1 MKAII
6 LDHPDDLNKFDI
18 DNKSLNFYA
27 YNFHT
32 YQKLSKN
39 KKIKYINN
47 LKVLRKY
54 DNFSHE
60 ITNEWFKK
68 NRIENLKVNR
78 ISVGSIIFTR
88 LFNEYSNTL
97 KNYLL
102 IKKILSSNNKIFFP
116 KSNKIFIKNILE
128 FFPDKIKF
136 YSSKNNIQEFL
147 STNQI
152 KSKIISL
159 PTIHKYSP
167 IARFIQNIFFS
178 INKNKVIYYP
188 EPRTKFFFNTFSNVL
203 SLNSFKF
210 WNSYYLNYS
219 SKYLKKAKSLI
230 DLNYHEDL
238 KEYLNL
244 KRKKKNFIYLKIF
257 EKSINS
263 IVTQSKKKILRTLAI
278 YIELFEYYSPRSII
292 FPGILNFDY
301 AIAIELAKIKKIKS
315 FIALDGVLTNYD
327 HTEFNRN
334 YIFDK
339 IIAWGNENK
348 ILLQKHKIK
357 QKDIVL
363 SSTFH
368 EKLNQKDYF
377 QKKYIIVMPLMHYS
391 QKVSSH
397 SDKNVYHTINILKVL
412 NKLNEKNI
420 ILKIKDGNYEVN
432 KIIDLYEKYIS
443 DHGLKNISIKLGKM
457 ENYLTKAK
465 LIIGQCSSTIYEASK
480 NNVSYHIYEPYDLG
494 LSVMDIKN
502 SNLFNRKTIS
512 RNQYELFRNL
522 KKKNKSSIT
531 KTKKQ
536 IFRGKKLEKNFF
548 DD

>member
-6 LDHPDDLNKFDI
+6 LDHPDDLNKFDNK
-18 DNKSLNFYA
+18 NKSLKFYA

-39 KKIKYINN
+39 KKINYINN
-47 LKVLRKY
+47 HKILSKY
-54 DNFSHE
+54 DNFSYR
-60 ITNEWFKK
+60 ITNDWFKK
-68 NRIENLKVNR
+68 NRIKNLKVNK
-78 ISVGSIIFTR
+78 ISIGTIILPR

-102 IKKILSSNNKIFFP
+102 IKKILSTNNQIFFP
-116 KSNKIFIKNILE
+116 QSKKIFIKNILE
-128 FFPDKIKF
+128 FFPNKIKF
-136 YSSKNNIQEFL
+136 YSTRNHIEELL

-152 KSKIISL
+152 KSQIISL
-159 PTIHKYSP
+159 PAIHKYSR

-188 EPRTKFFFNTFSNVL
+188 EPRTKIFFNKFSNIL
-203 SLNSFKF
+203 SLNSLKF
-210 WNSYYLNYS
+210 WNSYYFNYS
-219 SKYLKKAKSLI
+219 PKYLKKAKILI
-230 DLNYHEDL
+230 DLNYHKDL
-238 KEYLNL
+238 KKYFNF
-244 KRKKKNFIYLKIF
+244 KKKKKDFIYLKIF

-263 IVTQSKKKILRTLAI
+263 IVKENKKNILRTLSI
-278 YIELFEYYSPRSII
+278 YIELFEYYQPKSII

-301 AIAIELAKIKKIKS
+301 AIAIELSKIKKIKS

-327 HTEFNRN
+327 QAEFNKN
-334 YIFDK
+334 YVFDK

-368 EKLNQKDYF
+368 EKLNQKDNF

-397 SDKNVYHTINILKVL
+397 PDKNVYHTIKILKVL
-412 NKLNEKNI
+412 NEMNEKNI

-443 DHGLKNISIKLGKM
+443 DYELKNISIRLGKM
-457 ENYLTKAK
+457 ENYLIKAK
-465 LIIGQCSSTIYEASK
+465 LVIGQCSSTIYEAVK
-480 NNVSYHIYEPYDLG
+480 YNVSYHIYEPYDLG
-494 LSVMDIKN
+494 LSARDIKN
-502 SNLFNRKTIS
+502 SNLFNRNTIS
-512 RNQYELFRNL
+512 RNQFELFRNL
-522 KKKNKSSIT
+522 KKKNKSSII

-536 IFRGKKLEKNFF
+536 IFMGKKLEKNFF

>member
-32 YQKLSKN
+32 YQKLSKI
-39 KKIKYINN
+39 KIKYINN

-136 YSSKNNIQEFL
+136 YSSKNSIQEFL

-188 EPRTKFFFNTFSNVL
+188 EPRTKFFLIHFQMF
-203 SLNSFKF
+203 
-210 WNSYYLNYS
+210 YL
-219 SKYLKKAKSLI
+219 
-230 DLNYHEDL
+230 
-238 KEYLNL
+238 
-244 KRKKKNFIYLKIF
+244 
-257 EKSINS
+257 
-263 IVTQSKKKILRTLAI
+263 
-278 YIELFEYYSPRSII
+278 
-292 FPGILNFDY
+292 
-301 AIAIELAKIKKIKS
+301 
-315 FIALDGVLTNYD
+315 
-327 HTEFNRN
+327 
-334 YIFDK
+334 
-339 IIAWGNENK
+339 
-348 ILLQKHKIK
+348 
-357 QKDIVL
+357 
-363 SSTFH
+363 
-368 EKLNQKDYF
+368 
-377 QKKYIIVMPLMHYS
+377 
-391 QKVSSH
+391 
-397 SDKNVYHTINILKVL
+397 
-412 NKLNEKNI
+412 
-420 ILKIKDGNYEVN
+420 
-432 KIIDLYEKYIS
+432 
-443 DHGLKNISIKLGKM
+443 
-457 ENYLTKAK
+457 
-465 LIIGQCSSTIYEASK
+465 
-480 NNVSYHIYEPYDLG
+480 
-494 LSVMDIKN
+494 
-502 SNLFNRKTIS
+502 
-512 RNQYELFRNL
+512 
-522 KKKNKSSIT
+522 
-531 KTKKQ
+531 
-536 IFRGKKLEKNFF
+536 
-548 DD
+548 